1 MATGIPARLTAAQGR
16 RFGFTVGAAFLL
28 LAAVGWWRGGQLVP
42 VVLGGTGA
50 LLSLGGLLVPTHLGP
65 VERAWMRLAHV
76 ISRVTT
82 PIVMAVL
89 YFVVLT
95 PVGFLRR
102 GLARN
107 PLSHTAT
114 ANGYWRSRAAGSRAS
129 SLERQ
134 F

>member
-1 MATGIPARLTAAQGR
+1 MATGIPARLTTAQGR
-16 RFGFTVGAAFLL
+16 RFGLTVGGAFLL
-28 LAAVGWWRGGQLVP
+28 FAGISWWRGGIVAP
-42 VVLGGTGA
+42 SVLGSVGA
-50 LLSLGGLLVPTHLGP
+50 ALSLAGLVVPTHLGP

-95 PVGFLRR
+95 PVGLLRR
-102 GLARN
+102 GLASD
-107 PLSHTAT
+107 PLTHTAT